1 MHYQPIPSQ
10 KRFIIS
16 RLFTVYDFPIL
27 AHCLILQMVRFSCSF
42 YSYWEAYCIFRVKCS
57 IQIFVEMNV
66 LKS

>member
-1 MHYQPIPSQ
+1 
-10 KRFIIS
+10 
-16 RLFTVYDFPIL
+16 
-27 AHCLILQMVRFSCSF
+27 MVRFSCSF